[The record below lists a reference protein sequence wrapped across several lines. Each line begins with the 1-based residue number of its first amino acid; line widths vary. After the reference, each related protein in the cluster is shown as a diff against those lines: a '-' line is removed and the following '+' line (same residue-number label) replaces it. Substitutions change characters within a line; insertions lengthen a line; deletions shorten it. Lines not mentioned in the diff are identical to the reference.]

1 MIFFCELGTACPK
14 AGKAAYS
21 DAVRTENSTVIAN
34 NFFAFHT
41 VLKTSEDYYEAMR
54 WARRLADNLT
64 MTLNQN
70 ISDPEHQVN
79 VFPYS
84 VFYVFYE
91 QYLTMVEDTATSLGI
106 SLSAVFVVTF
116 VLGGLDIKTAIVTV
130 FLILLIL
137 VSTLLTFT
145 CHLNTFLYFSDQ
157 FDWYDVL
164 VVSDAQCHFFSQSC
178 NGKWNKC
185 GILLTY
191 HQRFCSQYKTCKLT
205 YFYLTFNY

>member
-1 MIFFCELGTACPK
+1 MRKNLELTLII
-14 AGKAAYS
+14 Y
-21 DAVRTENSTVIAN
+21 

-54 WARRLADNLT
+54 WARRLSDNIT

-70 ISDPEHQVN
+70 ISDTEHQVN

-116 VLGGLDIKTAIVTV
+116 VLGGLDIKTATVTV

-137 VSTLLTFT
+137 VSSNA
-145 CHLNTFLYFSDQ
+145 NT
-157 FDWYDVL
+157 
-164 VVSDAQCHFFSQSC
+164 
-178 NGKWNKC
+178 
-185 GILLTY
+185 I
-191 HQRFCSQYKTCKLT
+191 
-205 YFYLTFNY
+205 